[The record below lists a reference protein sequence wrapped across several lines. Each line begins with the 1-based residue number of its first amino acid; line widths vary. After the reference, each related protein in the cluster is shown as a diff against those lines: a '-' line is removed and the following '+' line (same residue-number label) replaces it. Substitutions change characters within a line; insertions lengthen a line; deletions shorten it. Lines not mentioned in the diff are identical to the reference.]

1 MISTDSLTAR
11 AAALDAANPLRHCRD
26 RFLLPEGKAYLDGN
40 SLGALPAAVP
50 AAVQDAVLRQWGSG
64 LIGSWFAED
73 AAWWALPQRLGD
85 RIGTLLGAAAGQTVV
100 GDSTSVQIFN
110 TLTAAARLRPD
121 RPLLLTDA
129 GHFPTDAYLADSV
142 GEMLGL
148 EVRRIAPDD
157 LREALAGDGA
167 RTAVVA
173 FPAVDFA
180 TGERWDVPGLTAAA
194 HEAGALVVWD
204 LCHAAGALE
213 LELDAWDVDFAV
225 GCTYKYLSG
234 GPGAPAFAYA
244 ARRHHETM
252 RQPLTG
258 WTGHADPFA
267 MRGTYEPAEG
277 IGRARIGTPTVLS
290 MLALEAAIGAF
301 DGVDMATLRAQSLS
315 LTGFFIECCDAL
327 LGELGFEVV
336 TPRETERRGGQ
347 VTLRHPDAATLV
359 PAAAERGVIGDKR
372 EPDLLRYG
380 FNALYN
386 THADALRAAGTLA
399 ESAKAVAS
407 RSAPRPR
414 IAARSSR
421 G

>member
-1 MISTDSLTAR
+1 MSSVTSAASALSLDLEAR
-11 AAALDAANPLRHCRD
+11 AAALDAANPLRHCRE
-26 RFLLPEGKAYLDGN
+26 RFLLPEGTTYLDGN

-50 AAVQDAVLRQWGSG
+50 EAMRDALHRQWGTG

-73 AAWWALPQRLGD
+73 AAWWDLPQRVGD
-85 RIGTLLGAAAGQTVV
+85 RVGRLLGAARGQTVV

-110 TLTAAARLRPD
+110 TLTAAARLRPE
-121 RPLLLTDA
+121 RKLLFTDA
-129 GHFPTDAYLADSV
+129 GHFPTDAYIADSV

-148 EVRRIAPDD
+148 EVRRVPPEG
-157 LREALAGDGA
+157 LRDALEAEGS

-180 TGERWDVPGLTAAA
+180 TGERWDIPALTHAA

-213 LELDAWDVDFAV
+213 LELDSWNVDFAV

-234 GPGAPAFAYA
+234 GPGAPAFVYA
-244 ARRHHETM
+244 ARRHHATM

-258 WTGHADPFA
+258 WTGHAVPFA
-267 MRGTYEPAEG
+267 MRGDYEPAEG

-301 DGVDMATLRAQSLS
+301 DGVDAAVLREQSLS

-327 LGELGFEVV
+327 LDGLGVELV
-336 TPRETERRGGQ
+336 TPRDPRRRGSQ

-359 PAAAERGVIGDKR
+359 PAAAERGVVGDKR

-386 THADALRAAGTLA
+386 THADALRAARTLA
-399 ESAKAVAS
+399 ELVQ
-407 RSAPRPR
+407 R
-414 IAARSSR
+414 
-421 G
+421 

>member
-1 MISTDSLTAR
+1 VLGVTAGLSSK
-11 AAALDAANPLRHCRD
+11 AAALDAANPLRHCRE
-26 RFLLPEGKAYLDGN
+26 RFLLPEGTTYLDGN

-50 AAVQDAVLRQWGSG
+50 DAVQDAVSRQWGSG

-73 AAWWALPQRLGD
+73 AAWWGLPERLGD
-85 RIGTLLGAAAGQTVV
+85 RVGRLLGAGEGQTVV

-121 RPLLLTDA
+121 RKLLLTDA

-148 EVRRIAPDD
+148 EVRRVSPND
-157 LREALAGDGA
+157 LGDALERDGA

-180 TGERWDVPGLTAAA
+180 TGERWDVPALTKAA
-194 HEAGALVVWD
+194 HDAGALVVWD

-213 LELDAWDVDFAV
+213 LELDAWNVDFAI

-234 GPGAPAFAYA
+234 GPGAPAFVYA
-244 ARRHHETM
+244 ARRHHATM

-267 MRGTYEPAEG
+267 MRGTYEGAEG
-277 IGRARIGTPTVLS
+277 VGRARIGTPTMLS

-301 DGVDMATLRAQSLS
+301 DGVDMGELRAQSLS
-315 LTGFFIECCDAL
+315 LTGFFIECCDEL
-327 LGELGFEVV
+327 LAGRGVEIV
-336 TPRETERRGGQ
+336 TPREPERRGSQ
-347 VTLRHPDAATLV
+347 ITLRHPDAATLV
-359 PAAAERGVIGDKR
+359 PAAAERGVVGDKR

-386 THADALRAAGTLA
+386 THADALRAVETLA
-399 ESAKAVAS
+399 DLVK
-407 RSAPRPR
+407 R
-414 IAARSSR
+414 
-421 G
+421 

>member
-1 MISTDSLTAR
+1 MTSRLSSK
-11 AAALDAANPLRHCRD
+11 AAALDVANPLRHCRE
-26 RFLLPEGKAYLDGN
+26 RFLLPEGKTYLDGN

-50 AAVQDAVLRQWGSG
+50 EAMRDAVTRQWGSG

-73 AAWWALPQRLGD
+73 AAWWGLPERLGD
-85 RIGTLLGAAAGQTVV
+85 RVGKLLGAAEGQTLV

-121 RPLLLTDA
+121 RKLLLTDA

-142 GEMLGL
+142 GELLGL
-148 EVRRIAPDD
+148 EVRRVSPET
-157 LREALAGDGA
+157 LRDALEQDGA

-180 TGERWDVPGLTAAA
+180 TGERWDVPALTQAA
-194 HEAGALVVWD
+194 HDAGALVVWD

-213 LELDAWDVDFAV
+213 LELDAWNVDFAV

-234 GPGAPAFAYA
+234 GPGAPAFVYA
-244 ARRHHETM
+244 ARRHHATM

-267 MRGTYEPAEG
+267 MRGTYEGAEG
-277 IGRARIGTPTVLS
+277 VGRARIGTPTVLS

-301 DGVDMATLRAQSLS
+301 DGVDMGELRAQSLS
-315 LTGFFIECCDAL
+315 LTGFFIECCDEL
-327 LGELGFEVV
+327 LDGLGAEVV
-336 TPRETERRGGQ
+336 TPREPARRGSQ
-347 VTLRHPDAATLV
+347 VTLRHPAAAKLV

-386 THADALRAAGTLA
+386 THADALRAAETLA
-399 ESAKAVAS
+399 DLVK
-407 RSAPRPR
+407 
-414 IAARSSR
+414 
-421 G
+421 

>member
-1 MISTDSLTAR
+1 MTSRLSAT
-11 AAALDAANPLRHCRD
+11 AAALDAADPLRHCRQ
-26 RFLLPEGKAYLDGN
+26 RFLLPEGTTYLDGN

-50 AAVQDAVLRQWGSG
+50 AAMQDAVHRQWGRG

-73 AAWWALPQRLGD
+73 VAWWGLPERLGD
-85 RIGTLLGAAAGQTVV
+85 RVGRLLGAGSGQTVV

-121 RPLLLTDA
+121 RELLLTDA

-148 EVRRIAPDD
+148 EVRRVSPEH
-157 LREALAGDGA
+157 LRDELERDGA

-180 TGERWDVPGLTAAA
+180 TGERWDVPGLTKAA
-194 HEAGALVVWD
+194 HEVGALVVWD

-213 LELDAWDVDFAV
+213 LELDAWNVDFAV

-244 ARRHHETM
+244 ARGHHATM

-258 WTGHADPFA
+258 WTGHAEPFA
-267 MRGTYEPAEG
+267 MRGTYEGADG

-301 DGVDMATLRAQSLS
+301 DDVDMGELRAQSLS
-315 LTGFFIECCDAL
+315 LTGFFIECCDEL
-327 LGELGFEVV
+327 LDGLGFEVV
-336 TPRETERRGGQ
+336 TPREPERRGSQ

-359 PAAAERGVIGDKR
+359 PAAAERGVVGDKR

-386 THADALRAAGTLA
+386 THADALRAVETLVDLR
-399 ESAKAVAS
+399 K
-407 RSAPRPR
+407 R
-414 IAARSSR
+414 
-421 G
+421 

>member
-1 MISTDSLTAR
+1 MTMLQSR
-11 AAALDAANPLRHCRD
+11 AFELDEANPLRHCRE
-26 RFLLPEGKAYLDGN
+26 RFLLPEGTTYLDGN

-50 AAVQDAVLRQWGSG
+50 AAIQDAVHRQWGTG

-73 AAWWALPQRLGD
+73 AAWWGLPQRLGD

-110 TLTAAARLRPD
+110 TLTAAARLRPN
-121 RPLLLTDA
+121 RRVLLTDA

-148 EVRRIAPDD
+148 EVRRVTPRE
-157 LREALAGDGA
+157 LRAALTEDV
-167 RTAVVA
+167 AVVA

-180 TGERWDVPGLTAAA
+180 TGERWDIPGLTAAA
-194 HEAGALVVWD
+194 HEVGALVVWD
-204 LCHAAGALE
+204 LCHAAGAFE
-213 LELDAWDVDFAV
+213 LALDAWNVDFAV

-234 GPGAPAFAYA
+234 GPGAPAFVYA
-244 ARRHHETM
+244 ARRHHATM

-267 MRGTYEPAEG
+267 MRGTYEAADG

-290 MLALEAAIGAF
+290 MLALEAAIDAF
-301 DGVDMATLRAQSLS
+301 DGVDLATLRAQSLG

-327 LGELGFEVV
+327 LDRRGFEIV
-336 TPRETERRGGQ
+336 TPREPERRGSQ
-347 VTLRHPDAATLV
+347 VTLRHPEAVKLV
-359 PAAAERGVIGDKR
+359 PAAAERGVVGDKR

-386 THADALRAAGTLA
+386 THADALRAATVLA
-399 ESAKAVAS
+399 ELTA
-407 RSAPRPR
+407 
-414 IAARSSR
+414 
-421 G
+421 

>member
-1 MISTDSLTAR
+1 MTSRLNSK
-11 AAALDAANPLRHCRD
+11 AAALDAANPLRHCRE
-26 RFLLPEGKAYLDGN
+26 RFLLPEGKTYLDGN

-50 AAVQDAVLRQWGSG
+50 EALRDAVTRQWGSG

-73 AAWWALPQRLGD
+73 AAWWGLPERLGD
-85 RIGTLLGAAAGQTVV
+85 LVGKLLGAAEGQTVV

-121 RPLLLTDA
+121 RKLLLTDA

-142 GEMLGL
+142 GELLGL
-148 EVRRIAPDD
+148 EVRRAAPED
-157 LREALAGDGA
+157 LRDALGQDGA

-180 TGERWDVPGLTAAA
+180 TGERWDVPALTQAA
-194 HEAGALVVWD
+194 HDAGALVVWD

-234 GPGAPAFAYA
+234 GPGAPAFVYA
-244 ARRHHETM
+244 ARRHHATM

-258 WTGHADPFA
+258 WTGHAEPFA
-267 MRGTYEPAEG
+267 MRGTYEGAEG

-301 DGVDMATLRAQSLS
+301 DGVDLGELRAQSLS
-315 LTGFFIECCDAL
+315 LTGFFIECCDEL
-327 LGELGFEVV
+327 LGGLGFELV
-336 TPRETERRGGQ
+336 TPREPERRGSQ
-347 VTLRHPDAATLV
+347 VTLRHPDAGTLV

-386 THADALRAAGTLA
+386 THADALRAAETLA
-399 ESAKAVAS
+399 DLVK
-407 RSAPRPR
+407 
-414 IAARSSR
+414 
-421 G
+421 

>member
-1 MISTDSLTAR
+1 MSAR
-11 AAALDAANPLRHCRD
+11 LSSAAAALDAANPLRHCRE
-26 RFLLPEGKAYLDGN
+26 RFLLPEGTTYLDGN

-50 AAVQDAVLRQWGSG
+50 EAMKDAVTRQWGRG

-73 AAWWALPQRLGD
+73 AAWWGLPQRLGD
-85 RIGTLLGAAAGQTVV
+85 RVGALLGAGEGQTVV

-121 RPLLLTDA
+121 RTLLLTDA
-129 GHFPTDAYLADSV
+129 GHFPTDAYLADSA

-148 EVRRIAPDD
+148 EVRRVAPRD
-157 LREALAGDGA
+157 LREALERDGA

-180 TGERWDVPGLTAAA
+180 TGERWDIPALTKAA
-194 HEAGALVVWD
+194 HDVGALVVWD

-213 LELDAWDVDFAV
+213 LELDAWNVDFAV

-244 ARRHHETM
+244 ARRHHDTM

-267 MRGTYEPAEG
+267 MRGTYEGAEG
-277 IGRARIGTPTVLS
+277 IGKARIGTPTVLS

-301 DGVDMATLRAQSLS
+301 DGVRMGELRAQSLS
-315 LTGFFIECCDAL
+315 LTGFFIECCDEL
-327 LGELGFEVV
+327 LDGLGFAVV
-336 TPRETERRGGQ
+336 TPREPERRGSQ
-347 VTLRHPDAATLV
+347 VTLRHPEAVTLV
-359 PAAAERGVIGDKR
+359 PAAAERGVVGDKR

-386 THADALRAAGTLA
+386 THGDALRAVETLV
-399 ESAKAVAS
+399 ELVK
-407 RSAPRPR
+407 R
-414 IAARSSR
+414 
-421 G
+421 

>member
-1 MISTDSLTAR
+1 MTSRLSSK
-11 AAALDAANPLRHCRD
+11 AAALDVANPLRHCRE
-26 RFLLPEGKAYLDGN
+26 RFLLPEGKTYLDGN

-50 AAVQDAVLRQWGSG
+50 EAMRDAVTRQWGSG

-73 AAWWALPQRLGD
+73 AAWWGLPERLGD
-85 RIGTLLGAAAGQTVV
+85 RVGKLLGAAEGQTLV

-121 RPLLLTDA
+121 RKLLLTDA

-142 GEMLGL
+142 GELLGL
-148 EVRRIAPDD
+148 EVRRVSPKK
-157 LREALAGDGA
+157 LRDALEQDGA

-180 TGERWDVPGLTAAA
+180 TGERWDVPALTQAA
-194 HEAGALVVWD
+194 HDAGALVVWD

-213 LELDAWDVDFAV
+213 LELDAWNVDFAV

-234 GPGAPAFAYA
+234 GPGAPAFVYA
-244 ARRHHETM
+244 ARRHHATM

-267 MRGTYEPAEG
+267 MRGTYEGAEG
-277 IGRARIGTPTVLS
+277 VGRARIGTPTVLS

-301 DGVDMATLRAQSLS
+301 DGVDMGELRAQSLS
-315 LTGFFIECCDAL
+315 LTGFFIECCDEL
-327 LGELGFEVV
+327 LDGLGAEVV
-336 TPRETERRGGQ
+336 TPREPARRGSQ
-347 VTLRHPDAATLV
+347 VTLRHPAAAKLV

-386 THADALRAAGTLA
+386 THADALRAAETLA
-399 ESAKAVAS
+399 DLVK
-407 RSAPRPR
+407 
-414 IAARSSR
+414 
-421 G
+421 

>member
-1 MISTDSLTAR
+1 MTSAVTAASWESR

-26 RFLLPEGKAYLDGN
+26 RFLLPEGTAYLDGN

-50 AAVQDAVLRQWGSG
+50 EAMQDAVKRQWGGG

-73 AAWWALPQRLGD
+73 AAWWSLPQRLGD
-85 RIGTLLGAAAGQTVV
+85 RIGRLLGAAAGQTVV

-110 TLTAAARLRPD
+110 TLIAAARLRPG

-129 GHFPTDAYLADSV
+129 GHFPTDGYLADSV
-142 GEMLGL
+142 GELLGL
-148 EVRRIAPDD
+148 EVRRVAPGE
-157 LREALAGDGA
+157 LRQALADDGE

-180 TGERWDVPGLTAAA
+180 TGESWDVPALTAAA

-213 LELDAWDVDFAV
+213 LDLDGWDVDFAV

-244 ARRHHETM
+244 ARRHHDSM

-267 MRGTYEPAEG
+267 MRATYEAAAG
-277 IGRARIGTPTVLS
+277 VGRARIGTPSVLS

-301 DGVDMATLRAQSLS
+301 DGVDPATMRAQSLS
-315 LTGFFIECCDAL
+315 LTGFFIECCDEL
-327 LGELGFEVV
+327 LDGLGFEVL
-336 TPRETERRGGQ
+336 TPREPERRGSQ
-347 VTLRHPDAATLV
+347 VTLRHPDAAKLV
-359 PAAAERGVIGDKR
+359 PAAAERGVVGDKR

-386 THADALRAAGTLA
+386 THAEALRAAKVLA
-399 ESAKAVAS
+399 E
-407 RSAPRPR
+407 
-414 IAARSSR
+414 IAR
-421 G
+421 GN

>member
-1 MISTDSLTAR
+1 VLGVTAGLGSR
-11 AAALDAANPLRHCRD
+11 AAALDAANPLQHCRE
-26 RFLLPEGKAYLDGN
+26 RFLLPEGTTYLDGN

-50 AAVQDAVLRQWGSG
+50 AAVQDAVARQWGGG

-73 AAWWALPQRLGD
+73 ADWWGLPERLGD
-85 RIGTLLGAAAGQTVV
+85 RIGALLGAGAGQSVV

-121 RPLLLTDA
+121 RRLLLTDA

-142 GEMLGL
+142 GELLGL
-148 EVRRIAPDD
+148 EVRRVAPGD
-157 LREALAGDGA
+157 LRGALERDGA

-180 TGERWDVPGLTAAA
+180 SGERWDVPALTKAAQD
-194 HEAGALVVWD
+194 AGALVVWD

-213 LELDAWDVDFAV
+213 LELDAWNVDFAV

-244 ARRHHETM
+244 ARRHHASM

-258 WTGHADPFA
+258 WTGHAEPFA
-267 MRGTYEPAEG
+267 MRGTYEGAEG
-277 IGRARIGTPTVLS
+277 IGRARIGTPTILS

-301 DGVDMATLRAQSLS
+301 DGVDMGELRAQSLS
-315 LTGFFIECCDAL
+315 LTGFFIECCDEL
-327 LGELGFEVV
+327 LAGLGVEVV
-336 TPRETERRGGQ
+336 TPRAPRRRGSQ

-359 PAAAERGVIGDKR
+359 PAAAERGVVGDKR

-386 THADALRAAGTLA
+386 THADALRTVETLVDLL
-399 ESAKAVAS
+399 K
-407 RSAPRPR
+407 R
-414 IAARSSR
+414 
-421 G
+421 

>member
-1 MISTDSLTAR
+1 MTSDVTADSLKTR
-11 AAALDAANPLRHCRD
+11 AAALDGANPLRHCRE
-26 RFLLPEGKAYLDGN
+26 RFLLPEGVTYLDGN

-50 AAVQDAVLRQWGSG
+50 AAMQDAVHRQWGTG

-73 AAWWALPQRLGD
+73 AAWWELPLRLGD
-85 RIGTLLGAAAGQTVV
+85 RVGALLGAAPGQTVV

-121 RPLLLTDA
+121 RRLLLTDA

-148 EVRRIAPDD
+148 EVRRVPTAE
-157 LREALAGDGA
+157 LRQALAQDGE

-180 TGERWDVPGLTAAA
+180 SGERWDIPGLTVAA

-204 LCHAAGALE
+204 LCHAAGAFE
-213 LELDAWDVDFAV
+213 LELDAWNVDFAV

-244 ARRHHETM
+244 ARRHHAAM

-277 IGRARIGTPTVLS
+277 IGRARVGTPTILS

-301 DGVDMATLRAQSLS
+301 DGVDLATLRAQSLS
-315 LTGFFIECCDAL
+315 LTSFFVECCDAL
-327 LGELGFEVV
+327 LDGRGFEVV
-336 TPRETERRGGQ
+336 TPLEPERRGSQ
-347 VTLRHPDAATLV
+347 VTLRHPEAAKLV
-359 PAAAERGVIGDKR
+359 PAAAERGVVGDKR

-386 THADALRAAGTLA
+386 THADALRAATTLA
-399 ESAKAVAS
+399 ELVS
-407 RSAPRPR
+407 
-414 IAARSSR
+414 
-421 G
+421 